1 MGRATARACINDV
14 VCNMSE
20 FPRKEGNGTLAWRT
34 IYSVGLGLLA
44 VLSYGVYDSVRETGR
59 SVNALQI
66 ELGKITGSYGTRLE
80 DHERRIGKL
89 EDWRNEKRGNP

>member
-1 MGRATARACINDV
+1 LGRLVARACINDV
-14 VCNMSE
+14 VCDMSD

-34 IYSVGLGLLA
+34 IYSVGLALLS
-44 VLSYGVYDSVRETGR
+44 VLSYGVYDSVRETSR
-59 SVNALQI
+59 AVNALQV

-89 EDWRNEKRGNP
+89 EEWREKRGNP